1 MKKNKSR
8 FDRELQI
15 WLEGELGTSRRLS
28 NWFRSKYHNAPSFS
42 FRWSALPNLGTQ
54 LALTASGPVIA
65 YHTSGSLE
73 PKQATAL
80 FLLIL
85 AVLLVFKAVDA
96 WYKKKADRISGPM
109 QTIWVRVGDL
119 LNSVKSSATRKGD
132 QGSSIEASLAIAVSI
147 AAEVSHA
154 KLDDVAAS
162 LVLYTGTGYGKMKVA
177 HRDRG
182 SRRPVNRSVQD
193 LETLLGH
200 HACQRE
206 AGAPRVIGDLKRFG
220 PLGYKSPTQQRPQYR
235 SIFFHPVASSKSRE
249 LRGFISVD
257 CTLPYAFHG
266 TRADD
271 LAALLE
277 PIKAHI
283 EDMI

>member
-1 MKKNKSR
+1 MTKDKSR
-8 FDRELQI
+8 FERELKI
-15 WLEGELGTSRRLS
+15 WLDGEVGGLRRLS
-28 NWFRSKYHNAPSFS
+28 NWFWPKYHNAPSFS
-42 FRWSALPNLGTQ
+42 FRWSALPNLGIQ
-54 LALTASGPVIA
+54 LALTASAPVIA

-73 PKQATAL
+73 PQQAVVIFA
-80 FLLIL
+80 LIL
-85 AVLLVFKAVDA
+85 SVLLACKAVDA
-96 WYKKKADRISGPM
+96 WYRKKADRISGPL

-119 LNSVKSSATRKGD
+119 LNSVKSSATRKAD
-132 QGSSIEASLAIAVSI
+132 QDSSIEASLAIAVSI
-147 AAEVSHA
+147 AAEVSHT
-154 KLDDVAAS
+154 KLDNVAAS
-162 LVLYTGTGYGKMKVA
+162 LVLYSGTGYGKMRVA

-182 SRRPVNRSVQD
+182 SKRPAKRAVQD

-200 HACQRE
+200 HACQHE
-206 AGAPRVIGDLKRFG
+206 AGAPRVIGDLRRFG
-220 PLGYKSPTQQRPQYR
+220 SLGFKSPTQQRAQYR
-235 SIFFHPVASSKSRE
+235 SIFFQPVVSSKSQE

-271 LAALLE
+271 IAALLE